1 MLSENISNTAQVNA
15 LVLANVAEIGA
26 SVIARISGNEISNTL
41 QGDTI
46 TKEKLVFLLLGQ
58 ITSQL
63 EKKVN

>member
-63 EKKVN
+63 EKKS